1 MFIAGIVA
9 TGVSIIAVASVSTL
23 TPALFLTAAIG
34 ATAGSAYVTGFTL
47 LQENVADELRGRTF
61 ATLYTV
67 VRLCL
72 LVALTVGPFVAS
84 ALGAVSDAWVDGDVE
99 VGSFTVSLPGVR
111 LALWLGGVVTIL
123 AGFMARRRMRRVEP
137 EAVPSEGDRMT
148 GRFIVLEG
156 GEGSRARA
164 RRPSSSSSAWWH
176 SGATPCSRTNPATHH
191 SGEEIR
197 QLLLH
202 REDAVDERAEL
213 LLMLADR
220 AQHVATVVEARARRG
235 MPSSC
240 ATGSRRRR
248 SPTRASGARSGS
260 KRSNG

>member
-47 LQENVADELRGRTF
+47 LQENVTDELRGRTF

-84 ALGAVSDAWVDGDVE
+84 ALGAVSDAWVDNDVE

-137 EAVPSEGDRMT
+137 EAVPSEGT
-148 GRFIVLEG
+148 
-156 GEGSRARA
+156 A
-164 RRPSSSSSAWWH
+164 
-176 SGATPCSRTNPATHH
+176 
-191 SGEEIR
+191 
-197 QLLLH
+197 
-202 REDAVDERAEL
+202 
-213 LLMLADR
+213 
-220 AQHVATVVEARARRG
+220 
-235 MPSSC
+235 
-240 ATGSRRRR
+240 
-248 SPTRASGARSGS
+248 
-260 KRSNG
+260 